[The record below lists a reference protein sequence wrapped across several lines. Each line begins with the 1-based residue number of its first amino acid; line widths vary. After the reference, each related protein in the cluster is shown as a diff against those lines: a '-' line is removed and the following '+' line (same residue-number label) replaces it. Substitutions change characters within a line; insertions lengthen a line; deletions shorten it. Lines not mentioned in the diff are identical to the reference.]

1 MTNHPRTL
9 PRARHCLGALLALSV
24 APVPAEEAHT
34 HLYECN
40 QGSRVTYSDQPCGS
54 AEKRVDVDYARP
66 EAPQG
71 AATAAAAAA
80 LQADR
85 VAEAQLLD
93 TEILNAEQRI
103 GHLQIERDGRIAEL
117 RQERYAGTEDLD
129 QQAWQ
134 AKMDQRIG
142 AVAAEYQDNIDTE
155 QARLAEL
162 QAERAALP
170 PQP

>member
-9 PRARHCLGALLALSV
+9 PRARPCLGALLALSI

-34 HLYECN
+34 QLYKCN
-40 QGSRVTYSDQPCGS
+40 QDGRVTYSDQPCGS
-54 AEKRVDVDYARP
+54 AEKRIDVDYARP

-71 AATAAAAAA
+71 AATAAGDAEV
-80 LQADR
+80 QADR
-85 VAEAQLLD
+85 VAQAQLLD
-93 TEILNAEQRI
+93 TEILKAEQRI
-103 GHLQIERDGRIAEL
+103 SRLQIERDGRIAEL
-117 RQERYAGTEDLD
+117 RRERYAGTEDLD

-142 AVAAEYQDNIDTE
+142 AVAAEYQDTIDTE

-162 QAERAALP
+162 QAKRAALP